1 MAVFKQLFEGSEGT
15 LFGRQGAVVRIE
27 LPSSHLR
34 QHGAGMGHPTIAA
47 VFGLLVS
54 KFALIINIKAI
65 GGVAGRTHNYGQLV
79 SPTGQILI
87 TLLAEL
93 LPEAHGLGQHLV
105 IGDSPAGVVK
115 LAPIL
120 VPPAAGAD
128 LVEIAI
134 GQFLPALLGVEA
146 LGTIQQAGL

>member
-1 MAVFKQLFEGSEGT
+1 
-15 LFGRQGAVVRIE
+15 
-27 LPSSHLR
+27 
-34 QHGAGMGHPTIAA
+34 MGHPTIAA

-54 KFALIINIKAI
+54 KFALLINIKAS
-65 GGVAGRTHNYGQLV
+65 GGVAGRTHNHGQLV

-93 LPEAHGLGQHLV
+93 LPEAHGLGQHLI